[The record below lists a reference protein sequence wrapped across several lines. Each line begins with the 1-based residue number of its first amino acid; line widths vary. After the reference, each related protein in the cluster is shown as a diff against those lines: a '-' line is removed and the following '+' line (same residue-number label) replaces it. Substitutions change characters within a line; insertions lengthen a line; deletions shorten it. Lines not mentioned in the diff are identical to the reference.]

1 MKTWV
6 KCRLPQSLT
15 LRVKLYWTN
24 EQLHFDPVMS
34 GEMKQIKSLMFI
46 QSVELVFYRFHTQ
59 TSQNVTKPR
68 TLWKRWRVIVRVY
81 KQETASWSSQQAA
94 KGWLHS
100 RWRRQ
105 RDDTGMHGC
114 LEPAHC
120 WLLLMWP
127 KQWGEL
133 WSAQGWTLCSHS
145 HRASQCTWIT
155 SKSNCTKQPK
165 SFSRHEM
172 GFSSICKSSRCS

>member
-1 MKTWV
+1 
-6 KCRLPQSLT
+6 
-15 LRVKLYWTN
+15 
-24 EQLHFDPVMS
+24 MS

-46 QSVELVFYRFHTQ
+46 QSVEIVFYRFHTQ

-120 WLLLMWP
+120 WCDRSSGMNC
-127 KQWGEL
+127 EVRR
-133 WSAQGWTLCSHS
+133 AELCSHS

>member
-46 QSVELVFYRFHTQ
+46 QSVEIVFYRFHTQ

-127 KQWGEL
+127 KQWAEL
-133 WSAQGWTLCSHS
+133 SAHIHTELHS
-145 HRASQCTWIT
+145 AR
-155 SKSNCTKQPK
+155 
-165 SFSRHEM
+165 
-172 GFSSICKSSRCS
+172 G